1 MTRSP
6 RRSVL
11 LATFA
16 FAASVAITL
25 LVFHETRENG
35 RAVIVTGML
44 VSALLGALVWSLAS
58 TRERAMDAARE
69 MTVRLREREKELRAA
84 VEETSAGMA
93 ETRSALR
100 RQAVLYET
108 AMGLSQALSAD
119 DALPRLL
126 QTLVAAI
133 GWDFGVCWTVDRA
146 RNVLRPVALYSA
158 GDGVGAYEA
167 ATRSRTFARGVG
179 LPGRVW
185 ESGGAIWVP
194 DLGEI
199 EILERAEAARE
210 ARIVSAFACP
220 IALGGDVLGVL
231 ELAARRAEK
240 LDSGLLGLFE
250 TIGSQTAQF
259 LERDAAE
266 QARRTSEAQTQA
278 VIENMLEGLLVTD
291 GRGVILS
298 VNPAAEQIFGYA
310 SWELVGQHL
319 KLLVPL
325 SVKTP
330 ESFLKDAF
338 TKAIG
343 KVTEWEG
350 RRKNG
355 EVFRFE
361 LSFFELWT
369 PAGRQFGGNIRDISE
384 RRKLAQMKKDFVATV
399 SHELRTP
406 LTSIRG
412 SLSLLA
418 GGALGELPDEAL
430 EVVQIAERNTLRLI
444 ALINDILDLERLEA
458 GKLEIAVRPTPVAT
472 IVERSLEAVRAVADQ
487 AGIRIEVPSAE
498 GTVLADEDRIVQVL
512 VNLLSN
518 AVKFSPRDSVV
529 TVAAAPEKDGFVEL
543 RVTDRGRGIPSSHK
557 DLLFQRF
564 QQVETSDAKKKGG
577 TGLGLAISKAIV
589 DQHGGTIDVDSVLG
603 QGSTFRVL
611 LPVPA
616 RERVDSFLGQLTGMT
631 EGASPDVLLVDDDR
645 ALLGV
650 LARQLVQRG
659 TSVNAAATARE
670 GIRLALEAP
679 PRVLVLD
686 VGLPDAD
693 GFEVVG
699 ALRGHESTRGL
710 PVLVYTNWDLNS
722 AQRDR
727 LTLGPT
733 RFLVKSRG
741 TAEEFEAAVGEMLA
755 AAGAAGGRP

>member
-1 MTRSP
+1 VTGNP
-6 RRSVL
+6 RRSLL
-11 LATFA
+11 LAAFA
-16 FAASVAITL
+16 FAASAAVTL
-25 LVFHETRENG
+25 LLFRTAGAGGLPVLL
-35 RAVIVTGML
+35 TGVL
-44 VSALLGALVWSLAS
+44 VSVLLAALVWSLAS
-58 TRERAMDAARE
+58 TRERALRAAGE
-69 MTVRLREREKELRAA
+69 MTVRLRQREKELEAA
-84 VEETSAGMA
+84 AAKASAGAA
-93 ETRSALR
+93 EARMTLR
-100 RQAVLYET
+100 RQAVLYEAAT
-108 AMGLSQALSAD
+108 GLSQALSAE

-126 QTLVAAI
+126 QTLVTAI
-133 GWDFGVCWTVDRA
+133 GWDFGVCWTVDRT
-146 RNVLRPVALYSA
+146 RQVLRPASIFTS
-158 GDGVGAYEA
+158 GDGLGAFAA
-167 ATRSRTFARGVG
+167 ATRSRTYARGVG

-185 ESGGAIWVP
+185 ESGGPMWVP
-194 DLGEI
+194 DLGGV
-199 EILERAEAARE
+199 EILERAEVARE
-210 ARIVSAFACP
+210 ERVGSAFACP
-220 IALGGDVLGVL
+220 IAVGGDVLGVMEFAVRRRE
-231 ELAARRAEK
+231 ELDAA
-240 LDSGLLGLFE
+240 LFGMFE

-298 VNPAAEQIFGYA
+298 ANPAAEQIFGYA

-319 KLLVPL
+319 KMLVPL
-325 SVKTP
+325 SVKSP
-330 ESFLKDAF
+330 EQFLKDAF
-338 TKAIG
+338 AKAIG
-343 KVTEWEG
+343 RVTEWEG
-350 RRKNG
+350 RRKSG

-361 LSFFELWT
+361 LSYFELWT
-369 PAGRQFGGNIRDISE
+369 PAGTQYAGNIRDISE

-458 GKLEIAVRPTPVAT
+458 GKLEIAVRPTAVAAV
-472 IVERSLEAVRAVADQ
+472 VERSIEAVRAVADQ
-487 AGIRIEVPSAE
+487 SGVAIEAPATAGTI
-498 GTVLADEDRIVQVL
+498 LADEDRIVQVV

-518 AVKFSPRDSVV
+518 AVKFSPRGSTV
-529 TVAAAPEKDGFVEL
+529 TVSATPERAGFVEIA
-543 RVTDRGRGIPSSHK
+543 VADRGRGIPESHK

-564 QQVETSDAKKKGG
+564 QQVETSDARKKGG

-589 DQHGGTIDVDSVLG
+589 EQHGGTIAVSSRLG
-603 QGSTFRVL
+603 EGSTFTVR
-611 LPVPA
+611 LPAPA
-616 RERVDSFLGQLTGMT
+616 TRDDSFLGQLAGMT
-631 EGASPDVLLVDDDR
+631 DGGRPDVLLVDDDR

-659 TSVNAAATARE
+659 LSVQAAATARE
-670 GIRLALEAP
+670 GIRLASAAP

-693 GFEVVG
+693 GFEVVA
-699 ALRGHESTRGL
+699 ALRAGEATRSL
-710 PVLVYTNWDLNS
+710 PLLVYTNWDLNA

-727 LTLGPT
+727 LSLGPT

-741 TAEEFEAAVGEMLA
+741 SAEDFEAAVGEMLVGE
-755 AAGAAGGRP
+755 GAPGGRS